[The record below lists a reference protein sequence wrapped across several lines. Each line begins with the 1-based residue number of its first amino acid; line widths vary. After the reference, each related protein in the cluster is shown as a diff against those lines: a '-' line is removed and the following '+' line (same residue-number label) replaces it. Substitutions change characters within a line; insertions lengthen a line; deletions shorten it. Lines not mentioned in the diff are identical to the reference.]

1 MGEMD
6 IVKWVVEAFVV
17 IVVVIVFGSILS
29 GVLDSAIETYRGTM
43 YEGSFVAL
51 ALITG
56 IPTTIIAVAVGL
68 IKKCSE

>member
-1 MGEMD
+1 MGEAD
-6 IVKWVVEAFVV
+6 IIKLVVEAFVAIV
-17 IVVVIVFGSILS
+17 IILAFGSILS
-29 GVLDSAIETYRGTM
+29 DVLGSAIETYRGTM

-56 IPTTIIAVAVGL
+56 IPTTIIAIAIGM